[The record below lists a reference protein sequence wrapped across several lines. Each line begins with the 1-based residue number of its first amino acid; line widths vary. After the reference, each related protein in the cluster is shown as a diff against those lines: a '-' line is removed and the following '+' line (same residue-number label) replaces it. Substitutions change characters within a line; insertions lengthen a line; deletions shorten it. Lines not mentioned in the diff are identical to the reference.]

1 MMVCLDGG
9 QSAMYQECRV
19 AENLTIL
26 ERHVEKG
33 KLVMGAGMHV
43 VSLLSP
49 LVFVTGVRVI
59 TR

>member
-26 ERHVEKG
+26 ERD
-33 KLVMGAGMHV
+33 
-43 VSLLSP
+43 
-49 LVFVTGVRVI
+49 VREGEASYGCRNACCVI
-59 TR
+59 T